1 MEMWHE
7 VLEVGPARSPHRQ
20 RSVKARR
27 KSRSEP
33 ARNQEKEWQMKA
45 PEAEYA
51 WCAVVI
57 VQVLG
62 KR

>member
-7 VLEVGPARSPHRQ
+7 VLEVGPARSA
-20 RSVKARR
+20 KTRR

-33 ARNQEKEWQMKA
+33 ARIPEKGLLQAAGKA

-51 WCAVVI
+51 RCAAVI
-57 VQVLG
+57 AQVFR
-62 KR
+62 KQ

>member
-20 RSVKARR
+20 HSVKTRR

-33 ARNQEKEWQMKA
+33 TRIQEKEWQMKA

-57 VQVLG
+57 VEVLR
-62 KR
+62 KQ